1 MMRIGIVTYIIN
13 AYDDALL
20 PIGFSS
26 LLLAF
31 GSD

>member
-1 MMRIGIVTYIIN
+1 MMIIGIVTYIIN
-13 AYDDALL
+13 AYDDVLS

-26 LLLAF
+26 LLGAF